1 MKITDE
7 KIKLTAAQLLKSR
20 PRGECPDESVLGAF
34 IEGTL
39 SESGCD
45 DLLRHLSRCPSC
57 LATVNAMRDLAG
69 RQEQETACRV
79 PLSALDRARRL
90 DPAAKSVLDVVVS
103 FARGVVEVIKT
114 SEGVIS
120 GRAYSAAA
128 ARGEPRAVSK
138 TLVTVSREFPPYQAE
153 VDVEKTKSDRG
164 EVTVTLLEAG
174 RPARGLRVTIFNQDE
189 ELESSML
196 DGGVAVFE
204 NLKFGAYRLDI
215 TRVGEPVGR
224 ITLEL
229 KGDGK

>member
-7 KIKLTAAQLLKSR
+7 KIKQTAARLLKSR
-20 PRGECPDESVLGAF
+20 PRGVCPDESVLGAF

-45 DLLRHLSRCPSC
+45 DLLRHLCRCPLC
-57 LATVNAMRDLAG
+57 LATVNAMRDLAEH
-69 RQEQETACRV
+69 QEQESACRV
-79 PLSALDRARRL
+79 PLSALDRVRQL

-120 GRAYSAAA
+120 GRAFSTAA
-128 ARGEPRAVSK
+128 ARGEARALSE
-138 TLVTVSREFPPYQAE
+138 TLVTFSREFPPYQAE
-153 VDVEKTKSDRG
+153 VDVEKTRPDRG
-164 EVTVTLLEAG
+164 EVTVTLLDEG
-174 RPARGLRVTIFNQDE
+174 RPARGLRVTIFGGDQ

-204 NLKFGAYRLDI
+204 NLKFGSYRLDI